1 MATLLDIGLLK
12 GFSSIFPFLFV
23 LVVMWAVLLRV
34 KLFSSNKAFAAMV
47 AFLAAIAV
55 MFSPIAIKTINLM
68 APWFV
73 LLFIGI
79 VFVMITYQVFGIKED
94 AILGVLTGQA
104 YGENFGWAML
114 AIVGLIM
121 LGSLFTVLTE
131 ENVQFRA
138 GENVTLTDQTPIQY
152 FTGIV
157 THPKVLGFIVIM
169 LIALFTMQ
177 RLLEK

>member
-23 LVVMWAVLLRV
+23 LVVMWAILLRV
-34 KLFSSNKAFAAMV
+34 KMFSSNKSFAAMV

-79 VFVMITYQVFGIKED
+79 VFVMITYQVFGIKEE
-94 AILGVLTGQA
+94 AIIGVLTGTN
-104 YGENFGWAML
+104 YGENFGWAMF
-114 AIVGLIM
+114 AIVGLII

-131 ENVQFRA
+131 EKIEFRA
-138 GENVTLTDQTPIQY
+138 GENVTLADQTPMQY